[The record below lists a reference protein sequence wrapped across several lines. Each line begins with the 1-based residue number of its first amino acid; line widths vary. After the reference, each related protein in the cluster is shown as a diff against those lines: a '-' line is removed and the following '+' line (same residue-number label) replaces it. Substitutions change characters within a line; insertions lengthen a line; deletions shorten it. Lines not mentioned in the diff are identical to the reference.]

1 MRLLYLSFDFPLP
14 PNNGGRM
21 LTWAMLRAL
30 VACGHELTLLTTLQQ
45 PLEVNEHY
53 TTMKQVCRRITL
65 VPFVERRQTSPGDYF
80 NRLRALFSP
89 EPYAVLRYASPV
101 LRRHIQDYLAR
112 DTFDAVVCDPVFSL
126 INLSPISLPIV
137 LITHN
142 IEHIILQRY
151 LSFERNPAKLLYA
164 WLEAKKLRRW
174 EQWACQRSAIA
185 TACSENDRKLL
196 QSLCPGLPIVVVPAG
211 LEIGDYMIREE
222 GDPVTII
229 YHGGMDWYPNRDAV
243 EYFIKEIL
251 PIILRK
257 APDVRFLVA
266 GRNPPADFRKRF
278 TGNPNV
284 TFVGTVSDM
293 RPVIAKATV
302 SVVPLR
308 IGGGTR
314 WKILE
319 AAAMAKAVVSTRVGA
334 EGLDFREEDEILL
347 ADEPLAFADAVLALV
362 ADPVRRKTLGRA
374 ARKRVEG
381 QYTFQTL
388 RTAVEEAF
396 GQLRFRH

>member
-1 MRLLYLSFDFPLP
+1 
-14 PNNGGRM
+14 
-21 LTWAMLRAL
+21 
-30 VACGHELTLLTTLQQ
+30 
-45 PLEVNEHY
+45 
-53 TTMKQVCRRITL
+53 
-65 VPFVERRQTSPGDYF
+65 
-80 NRLRALFSP
+80 
-89 EPYAVLRYASPV
+89 
-101 LRRHIQDYLAR
+101 
-112 DTFDAVVCDPVFSL
+112 
-126 INLSPISLPIV
+126 
-137 LITHN
+137 
-142 IEHIILQRY
+142 
-151 LSFERNPAKLLYA
+151 
-164 WLEAKKLRRW
+164 
-174 EQWACQRSAIA
+174 
-185 TACSENDRKLL
+185 
-196 QSLCPGLPIVVVPAG
+196 
-211 LEIGDYMIREE
+211 
-222 GDPVTII
+222 
-229 YHGGMDWYPNRDAV
+229 
-243 EYFIKEIL
+243 
-251 PIILRK
+251 
-257 APDVRFLVA
+257 
-266 GRNPPADFRKRF
+266 
-278 TGNPNV
+278 
-284 TFVGTVSDM
+284 M